1 MYEQEAE
8 SLANTTDPQQPA
20 VDLIGDNFNRE
31 IGKDVPIDVFHIAG
45 ICRQVRAP
53 KNLSRTDPELQLH
66 QMEG

>member
-8 SLANTTDPQQPA
+8 SLANT
-20 VDLIGDNFNRE
+20 IGDNFNRE
-31 IGKDVPIDVFHIAG
+31 IGNPRWGKNVPIDVFHIAG

-53 KNLSRTDPELQLH
+53 KHLSRTDPELQLD